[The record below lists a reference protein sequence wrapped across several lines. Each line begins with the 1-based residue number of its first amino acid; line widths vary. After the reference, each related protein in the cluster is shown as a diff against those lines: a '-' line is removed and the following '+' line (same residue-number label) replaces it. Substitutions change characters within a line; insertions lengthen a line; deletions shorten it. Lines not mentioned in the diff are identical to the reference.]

1 MPEGDIET
9 YHADGKWR
17 NRVEKLEELPGEF
30 DRKDDAVKEGRE
42 EARGR
47 RVEHIVRNLD
57 GSIGGRDSHGN
68 DPRNVPG

>member
-17 NRVEKLEELPGEF
+17 NRIEKLEELPGEF
-30 DRKDDAVKEGRE
+30 DRKDDAVREGRE
-42 EARGR
+42 EARER

-57 GSIGGRDSHGN
+57 GAIGERNSHGH
-68 DPRNVPG
+68 DPRNIPG